1 MRPAGSKAA
10 RQTLA
15 PWRRNVTQACLTAGL
30 ALVAIAAVGCHSY
43 PPPVPLDQL
52 NPEQAAGH
60 AVYQTRCAQCH
71 YDRVDQGKN
80 GPSLV
85 AIFKK
90 PSLHSG
96 AAATDERV
104 TNTVLHGHGLMPALG
119 DRIDD
124 EQVQQLLAYLH
135 TL

>member
-1 MRPAGSKAA
+1 MRQA
-10 RQTLA
+10 LA
-15 PWRRNVTQACLTAGL
+15 PWCPSAILMSGL
-30 ALVAIAAVGCHSY
+30 ALIAVAVVGCRSY
-43 PPPVPLDQL
+43 PPPIPLDQL
-52 NPEQAAGH
+52 NAEQTAGH
-60 AVYQTRCAQCH
+60 AVYNARCAQCH
-71 YDRVDQGKN
+71 YDRSDQGKN

-85 AIFKK
+85 SIFKK

-124 EQVQQLLAYLH
+124 EQMQQLLAYLH

>member
-1 MRPAGSKAA
+1 MRPASRKATQQA
-10 RQTLA
+10 LA
-15 PWRRNVTQACLTAGL
+15 PCRRNAPQALLIAGL
-30 ALVAIAAVGCHSY
+30 ALITAAAVGCHSY
-43 PPPVPLDQL
+43 PPPTPLDQL

-119 DRIDD
+119 DRVDD
-124 EQVQQLLAYLH
+124 EQMQQLLAYLH